1 MSIINNALSG
11 SLAAQA
17 AINTTSQNVANLQTK
32 GYTRQGVLL
41 SAVAPAAGT
50 GGAGFGVEVSKLIRF
65 PRPDI
70 STLPSSRRP
79 APLLN

>member
-17 AINTTSQNVANLQTK
+17 AINTTSQNIANLQTK

-41 SAVAPAAGT
+41 SAVAPAT
-50 GGAGFGVEVSKLIRF
+50 GSGGPVSAWK
-65 PRPDI
+65 
-70 STLPSSRRP
+70 
-79 APLLN
+79 